1 MLFSRMF
8 PGNPPFV
15 PGSDV
20 TVLQLAPALIVLF
33 SASRLCQAPAQP
45 GPRNALFHYAGCRM
59 ALFHYTSRR
68 SCFLPSARVLQSR
81 LQGIGSHSSP
91 AESALTKKH
100 QGGGDILLRSA
111 IPFPASPLPAI
122 PAFVRATPAVCS
134 SDTMRKDLSPQKR
147 EVPEVHS

>member
-15 PGSDV
+15 LGSDV

-33 SASRLCQAPAQP
+33 SASRLCQAPTQP
-45 GPRNALFHYAGCRM
+45 GPRNALFHYARRRM

-68 SCFLPSARVLQSR
+68 SRFLPSARAPHSQ
-81 LQGIGSHSSP
+81 LQGISSHSSP

-111 IPFPASPLPAI
+111 IPFPASPRPAI

-134 SDTMRKDLSPQKR
+134 SDTMRKDLSLQKR
-147 EVPEVHS
+147 EAPEVHS